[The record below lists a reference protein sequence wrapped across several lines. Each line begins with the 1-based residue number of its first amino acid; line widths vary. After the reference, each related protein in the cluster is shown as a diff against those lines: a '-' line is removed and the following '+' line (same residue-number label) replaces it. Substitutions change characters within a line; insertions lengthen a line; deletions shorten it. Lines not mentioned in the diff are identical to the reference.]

1 MPTLNEVVEALKQC
15 KDPELDA
22 NIVDLGLIYG
32 IKMTDDG
39 VKVTLTMTSAM
50 CPVTSLILADAQL
63 RLEAVP
69 GIGKV
74 ELELVWDP
82 MWSPDMMSDEI
93 KYKSQ
98 ASPALSR
105 ISALSG
111 SVPQLHFQLHA
122 QASCSPSSPW
132 WQRT

>member
-1 MPTLNEVVEALKQC
+1 MVAINDVIGALKQC

-32 IKMTDDG
+32 IKVADNN
-39 VKVTLTMTSAM
+39 VKVIMTMTSAM

-63 RLEAVP
+63 RLEALQ

-82 MWSPDMMSDEI
+82 MWNPDMMSDEL
-93 KYKSQ
+93 KY
-98 ASPALSR
+98 R
-105 ISALSG
+105 N
-111 SVPQLHFQLHA
+111 
-122 QASCSPSSPW
+122 
-132 WQRT
+132 